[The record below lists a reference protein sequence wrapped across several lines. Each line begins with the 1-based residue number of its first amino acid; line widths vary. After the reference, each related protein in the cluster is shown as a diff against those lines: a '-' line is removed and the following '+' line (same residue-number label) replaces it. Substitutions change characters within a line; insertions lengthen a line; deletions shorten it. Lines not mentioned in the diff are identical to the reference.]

1 MAVVCDLTRHE
12 GQQAVQVAS
21 NHINAVRVL
30 NKGSRALPGVLIGN
44 KTDLEYLF
52 NYLLTSNIFQIL
64 RGTNDEISY
73 SPCFHFSAISINF
86 ELNRERRKVSTE
98 QMEGFA
104 SQQGLAYFETSAS
117 DSMTSCQE
125 PFEHIARDFHNKFN
139 DQLKLT
145 ASGTLQV

>member
-1 MAVVCDLTRHE
+1 MIASCLKLEVCAPGAPEFCQDRDRGILAGANYMVVVCDLTRHE

-30 NKGSRALPGVLIGN
+30 NKGARALPGVLIGN
-44 KTDLEYLF
+44 KTDLE
-52 NYLLTSNIFQIL
+52 
-64 RGTNDEISY
+64 
-73 SPCFHFSAISINF
+73 
-86 ELNRERRKVSTE
+86 ERRKVSSE
-98 QMEGFA
+98 QLEGFA

-125 PFEHIARDFHNKFN
+125 PFEHIARDYHNKFS